1 MEKKNNQT
9 LIILITGTSRGI
21 GKYIAEYYCSLN
33 YTVIGC
39 SRTESTITHDDY
51 SHFVVDV
58 GKEQELIEMFKSIR
72 QHFKRV
78 DVLIN
83 NAAINPAIISGALVP
98 YTTVEKVFKVNVF
111 APMFCCREAVKLM
124 LRNKFGRIINIGS
137 MAAKHEVPGEGLYT
151 STKAA
156 MNAYTRVLAKEVG
169 KMGIT
174 VNVLAPAAIR
184 TELSSKINQTALAEV
199 LSRNAIN
206 DYGDFE
212 DITNSLDFLIKK
224 ESKHVTGQII
234 YLGGA

>member
-1 MEKKNNQT
+1 MEKKNNRDQV
-9 LIILITGTSRGI
+9 ILITGTSRGI
-21 GKYIAEYYCSLN
+21 GKHIAEHYCALN

-39 SRTESTITHDDY
+39 ARSESSITHECY
-51 SHFVVDV
+51 THFVADV
-58 GKEQELIEMFKSIR
+58 AAEDDLIEMFKSIR
-72 QHFKRV
+72 QRFKRL

-83 NAAINPAIISGALVP
+83 NAAINPAIISGALLP
-98 YTTVEKVFKVNVF
+98 YSTIEKIYRVNVF
-111 APMFCCREAVKLM
+111 APMLCCRESVKLM
-124 LRNKFGRIINIGS
+124 LRNKFGRIVNIGS
-137 MAAKHEVPGEGLYT
+137 MAARHEVPGEALYT

-169 KMGIT
+169 KIGIT

-199 LSRNAIN
+199 LSRNAID

-212 DITNSLDFLIKK
+212 DVTNSIDFLIRK
-224 ESKHVTGQII
+224 ESKHVTGQIV